1 MGHLNL
7 GPGPVSA
14 YGRERPARVRPAFL
28 TSVSDLER
36 RDGEHQ
42 SLAGWLH
49 ELSQGEEA
57 KGRLVW
63 SLWWNGGMEKC
74 DELDTERFNPWRHVK
89 SAQRTM

>member
-36 RDGEHQ
+36 RAGEHP

-49 ELSQGEEA
+49 ELSQGEEGQGA
-57 KGRLVW
+57 GMVTLVE
-63 SLWWNGGMEKC
+63 WWNGEM
-74 DELDTERFNPWRHVK
+74 R
-89 SAQRTM
+89 